1 MAKIKVSQIENLG
14 IITDENGVKHIVIGG
29 CPPITPITDIQEETV
44 EENNEINVNQ

>member
-29 CPPITPITDIQEETV
+29 QLPITPITDIQEEIV
-44 EENNEINVNQ
+44 DENDENQ